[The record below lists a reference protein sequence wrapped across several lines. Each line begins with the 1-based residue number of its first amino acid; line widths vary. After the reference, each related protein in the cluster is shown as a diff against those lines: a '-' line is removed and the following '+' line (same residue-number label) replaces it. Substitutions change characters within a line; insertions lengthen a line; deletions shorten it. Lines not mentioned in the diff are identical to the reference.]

1 MKTSIVPYRFFILL
15 FAALLGVVGGVSA
28 QPFTVTAGA
37 NMSNLSP
44 VTACGTNFTF
54 SLQQKEHN
62 QANFTLKDNGVAMT
76 SSTWKCTNMSYLGW
90 TSGLWGTSG
99 AAGAASPVYYYVI
112 NPATKHIEQFST
124 PPVCDIPT
132 DPSITVT
139 PATIPNLGY
148 VVGTATSPAQKIIVT
163 GANLEAANITI
174 TIPADFQLSTTSAT
188 TGFGDI
194 GVGTTVLPD
203 GATDVWIRLAPGQDI
218 GNYSGNVTVASATD
232 GITKTVAVAAE
243 VVQCVDVFDYSG
255 ATLNSNLLTADGTS
269 IGSENWCGYPFMTV
283 HGNNNGYVYKSV
295 ALTTGM
301 TYTLTITSPA
311 CGGNESGDIKPFF
324 SANDGSNPQYGTQVT
339 FPANNAASI
348 TYQFTVSTAGTYR
361 VGLQKINHTGSGV
374 TVDGMRFEECVM
386 EATIEIS
393 SASLSGFT
401 YCNGSGPSAEQSFTV
416 TGINVTN
423 DISITP
429 PAGYEISLTSGG
441 PYQTSSLTLTESEG
455 AVPATPI
462 YVRLQQGLSTG
473 DKTGNIEITS
483 TDADNKT
490 VALTGEVAGAVITV
504 SNATLSGFS
513 YCDGHGPSNWQS
525 YTVSG
530 VCLSENITIT
540 APTNYEISTS
550 SESGYGNSITLSQS
564 GGVVNATTMYVRLK
578 AGKSANNYTE
588 NITHASTAATSQ
600 NVSCSGT
607 VTPQPIVTLASASQV
622 AAAEVQQ
629 HIKKHALSAFTAA
642 VTNASASISSIA
654 FTTTGTYAATD
665 ITKFQLWYN
674 TSNNFAGA
682 TQIGTDITSSL
693 DAGTHTFSGF
703 TQSIAAGNTGYF
715 WITTDF
721 NPTSTIGN
729 TIAVSAISD
738 VTLSTCGTVTGSVT
752 AAGEQTIIETD
763 GMIYYSRQGGN
774 WNDGN
779 TWSTEGC
786 GGTAATSYPGETD
799 IVIICNH
806 TVTAANVD
814 ITTKPVT
821 VQSGGKLI
829 INDNRTINSDV
840 TVESGGILEVKN
852 GALINSEVIVDG
864 TITWPNNTIKIGAN
878 ANIMVNGNINA
889 PNTTIE
895 FQDEYDGVE
904 KGKITATGS
913 MNFSRVRSKSG
924 SVTGGSLKA
933 ESITINTYGEN
944 EKGVDVAFEGPTT
957 IATYMG
963 YGYTYF
969 TNGDLTITNYNSN
982 NNSSVPLNEIV
993 SLNGDLKFT
1002 NKVTTKNSSLQTNI
1016 DGDIYFNNGFENA
1029 YKGTPDTR
1037 LIAHNIYIT
1046 NELKGE
1052 GDTNTYLEANV
1063 IQTGTLAI
1071 NQNSHGNI
1079 YIKNDF
1085 DSNTFGTT
1093 FNNTNATFKI
1103 EGNSHFDNISGHL
1116 NASASLITLGDSYM
1130 GGSGTF
1136 GANDGPLYV
1145 GGQLVIDKVQVS
1157 FQGSAYGYI
1166 GNVYEASEFIDKGM
1180 YNGLYDG
1187 DTQVGGTG
1195 NHPRDADNNPNENE
1209 GKYISIGGGQI
1220 TSASMIKDLSEAET
1234 AGLNITPES
1243 WSTPLPIELV
1253 EFYADITE
1261 HNYVEVFWTTAT
1273 ETNNDYFTLYRSN
1286 NGITFNP
1293 IAEIAGAGTTVYQT
1307 TYSYLDAS
1315 FYTGTSYYKFSQ
1327 TDYDGSVHFS
1337 KTIAVYIKPNSVT
1350 YLFLPDKIHVS
1361 FADSVQSHHV
1371 MISSVDGRIL
1381 FSKGFH
1387 NTTQT
1392 EIPMPH
1398 ETGVFIISTL
1408 SSKGIVNQKFVR

>member
-15 FAALLGVVGGVSA
+15 FAAL
-28 QPFTVTAGA
+28 F
-37 NMSNLSP
+37 
-44 VTACGTNFTF
+44 
-54 SLQQKEHN
+54 
-62 QANFTLKDNGVAMT
+62 
-76 SSTWKCTNMSYLGW
+76 
-90 TSGLWGTSG
+90 
-99 AAGAASPVYYYVI
+99 
-112 NPATKHIEQFST
+112 
-124 PPVCDIPT
+124 
-132 DPSITVT
+132 
-139 PATIPNLGY
+139 
-148 VVGTATSPAQKIIVT
+148 
-163 GANLEAANITI
+163 
-174 TIPADFQLSTTSAT
+174 
-188 TGFGDI
+188 
-194 GVGTTVLPD
+194 
-203 GATDVWIRLAPGQDI
+203 
-218 GNYSGNVTVASATD
+218 
-232 GITKTVAVAAE
+232 AAE
-243 VVQCVDVFDYSG
+243 VVQCADVFDYSG
-255 ATLNSNLLTADGTS
+255 ATLNSNLSTDG
-269 IGSENWCGYPFMTV
+269 GAVKNQWNWCGPIFITIN
-283 HGNNNGYVYKSV
+283 GNDNGYVYESV
-295 ALTTGM
+295 ALTTGV

-311 CGGNESGDIKPFF
+311 CGGSESGDIKPFF
-324 SANDGSNPQYGTQVT
+324 SANDGSNPQYGTQVN
-339 FPANNAASI
+339 FPANNAAST
-348 TYQFTVSTAGTYR
+348 TYQFTVPTAGTYR
-361 VGLQKINHTGSGV
+361 VGLQKINHTGDNGV
-374 TVDGMRFEECVM
+374 AVDGMKLEGCAM
-386 EATIEIS
+386 EATIDVS
-393 SASLSGFT
+393 SASLSNFT
-401 YCNGSGPSAEQSFTV
+401 YCSGSSNPSAEQSFTV
-416 TGINVTN
+416 TGINVTDN
-423 DISITP
+423 ISITP
-429 PAGYEISLTSGG
+429 PAGYEISTTTGSG
-441 PYQTSSLTLTESEG
+441 YTTSSLTLTNSEG
-455 AVPATPI
+455 AVPATTV
-462 YVRLQQGLSTG
+462 YVRLQSGLGTG
-473 DKTGNIEITS
+473 EKTGSIAITS
-483 TDADNKT
+483 DGASSKT
-490 VALTGEVAGAVITV
+490 VALTGAVTGAVITV

-540 APTNYEISTS
+540 APTNYEIFTS

-774 WNDGN
+774 WNDRN

-786 GGTAATSYPGETD
+786 SGNVAANPPGPTD

-806 TVTAANVD
+806 TVTANVD
-814 ITTKPVT
+814 ITTIKPVT
-821 VQSGGKLI
+821 VQSGGTLI
-829 INDNRTINSDV
+829 INDNRTINSEV
-840 TVESGGILEVKN
+840 T
-852 GALINSEVIVDG
+852 VDG
-864 TITWPNNTIKIGAN
+864 TITWPNTIKIGAN

>member
-1 MKTSIVPYRFFILL
+1 
-15 FAALLGVVGGVSA
+15 
-28 QPFTVTAGA
+28 
-37 NMSNLSP
+37 
-44 VTACGTNFTF
+44 
-54 SLQQKEHN
+54 
-62 QANFTLKDNGVAMT
+62 
-76 SSTWKCTNMSYLGW
+76 
-90 TSGLWGTSG
+90 
-99 AAGAASPVYYYVI
+99 
-112 NPATKHIEQFST
+112 
-124 PPVCDIPT
+124 
-132 DPSITVT
+132 
-139 PATIPNLGY
+139 
-148 VVGTATSPAQKIIVT
+148 
-163 GANLEAANITI
+163 
-174 TIPADFQLSTTSAT
+174 TT
-188 TGFGDI
+188 
-194 GVGTTVLPD
+194 
-203 GATDVWIRLAPGQDI
+203 
-218 GNYSGNVTVASATD
+218 
-232 GITKTVAVAAE
+232 
-243 VVQCVDVFDYSG
+243 
-255 ATLNSNLLTADGTS
+255 
-269 IGSENWCGYPFMTV
+269 
-283 HGNNNGYVYKSV
+283 
-295 ALTTGM
+295 
-301 TYTLTITSPA
+301 
-311 CGGNESGDIKPFF
+311 NES
-324 SANDGSNPQYGTQVT
+324 
-339 FPANNAASI
+339 
-348 TYQFTVSTAGTYR
+348 
-361 VGLQKINHTGSGV
+361 
-374 TVDGMRFEECVM
+374 
-386 EATIEIS
+386 
-393 SASLSGFT
+393 
-401 YCNGSGPSAEQSFTV
+401 
-416 TGINVTN
+416 
-423 DISITP
+423 
-429 PAGYEISLTSGG
+429 
-441 PYQTSSLTLTESEG
+441 
-455 AVPATPI
+455 
-462 YVRLQQGLSTG
+462 
-473 DKTGNIEITS
+473 
-483 TDADNKT
+483 
-490 VALTGEVAGAVITV
+490 
-504 SNATLSGFS
+504 
-513 YCDGHGPSNWQS
+513 
-525 YTVSG
+525 
-530 VCLSENITIT
+530 
-540 APTNYEISTS
+540 
-550 SESGYGNSITLSQS
+550 
-564 GGVVNATTMYVRLK
+564 
-578 AGKSANNYTE
+578 
-588 NITHASTAATSQ
+588 
-600 NVSCSGT
+600 
-607 VTPQPIVTLASASQV
+607 
-622 AAAEVQQ
+622 
-629 HIKKHALSAFTAA
+629 
-642 VTNASASISSIA
+642 
-654 FTTTGTYAATD
+654 
-665 ITKFQLWYN
+665 
-674 TSNNFAGA
+674 
-682 TQIGTDITSSL
+682 
-693 DAGTHTFSGF
+693 
-703 TQSIAAGNTGYF
+703 
-715 WITTDF
+715 
-721 NPTSTIGN
+721 
-729 TIAVSAISD
+729 
-738 VTLSTCGTVTGSVT
+738 
-752 AAGEQTIIETD
+752 
-763 GMIYYSRQGGN
+763 
-774 WNDGN
+774 
-779 TWSTEGC
+779 
-786 GGTAATSYPGETD
+786 
-799 IVIICNH
+799 
-806 TVTAANVD
+806 
-814 ITTKPVT
+814 VT
-821 VQSGGKLI
+821 VQSGGTLTVS
-829 INDNRTINSDV
+829 DNIEIDAEVTI
-840 TVESGGILEVKN
+840 ESGGTM
-852 GALINSEVIVDG
+852 SWPS
-864 TITWPNNTIKIGAN
+864 TIEIGAN
-878 ANIMVNGNINA
+878 ANITVNGNISA
-889 PNTTIE
+889 GSTTIVY
-895 FQDEYDGVE
+895 QDDYAGTD
-904 KGKITATGS
+904 KGKITATGT
-913 MNFSRVRSKSG
+913 MKFSRVKSSS
-924 SVTGGSLKA
+924 SVKGGSLQA
-933 ESITINTYGEN
+933 SSITIETYGEN
-944 EKGVDVAFEGPTT
+944 EVGVDMAFHGPTT

-969 TNGDLTITNYNSN
+969 TNGDLTITNYNNSN

-1253 EFYADITE
+1253 EFYADVTE

-1350 YLFLPDKIHVS
+1350 YLFLSDKIHVS

-1398 ETGVFIISTL
+1398 ETGLFIISTL